1 MSDLGETHGTQPAAR
16 AADSTRRQDAA
27 RAAAATRRQPA
38 AGDAAAT
45 RALTADRLRAL
56 VEHETPTGD
65 RARIAAAFQ
74 TLREWVEPALGRPGE
89 LVTVDGVDHLLF
101 APAAEPYVLLLGHV
115 DTVWPL
121 GTLADWPFT
130 LDADGIARG
139 PGIFDMKAGLVAAA
153 GALATASDPSRV
165 ALLVSGDE
173 EIGSLTSR
181 ALIEQL
187 AARAEAVLV
196 LEPSERGALKL
207 ARCGASIY
215 RVRFEGRAAHAGLE
229 PERGA
234 NALTELSRQ
243 VLASGEIADAAA
255 GTTVTPTVAS
265 AGTVT
270 NTVPAQA
277 ELMVDVRARTLA
289 ELERVDRWFAA
300 LAATDPQVTI
310 AVEGGINRPPL
321 EQESSR
327 ELFALAQEAA
337 RDAGL
342 AALDGVAV
350 GGASD
355 GNFTAALG
363 VPTLDGLGPLGGG
376 AHARSEWVSLDAV
389 VERSRLIAGIIDA
402 IAARRRGEER

>member
-1 MSDLGETHGTQPAAR
+1 MSGVRDTRGPRHAGREGAAQEPAA
-16 AADSTRRQDAA
+16 A
-27 RAAAATRRQPA
+27 RE
-38 AGDAAAT
+38 
-45 RALTADRLRAL
+45 LTAERLRAL
-56 VEHETPTGD
+56 VEQETPTGD
-65 RARIAAAFQ
+65 RARIAAALA
-74 TLREWVEPALGRPGE
+74 TLRKWAEPALGRPGE

-101 APAAEPYVLLLGHV
+101 APAAEPFVLLLGHV

-130 LDADGIARG
+130 LDDDGTARG
-139 PGIFDMKAGLVAAA
+139 PGIFDMKAGLVAAV
-153 GALATASDPSRV
+153 GALEQVADSSRV

-173 EIGSLTSR
+173 ETGSLTSR
-181 ALIEQL
+181 ALVEQV

-196 LEPSERGALKL
+196 LEPSEQGALKV

-215 RVRFEGRAAHAGLE
+215 RLRFAGRAAHAGLE

-234 NALTELSRQ
+234 NALVELSRQ
-243 VLASGEIADAAA
+243 VLAAGQIADPAL

-270 NTVPAQA
+270 NTVPAEA
-277 ELMVDVRARTLA
+277 EMMVDVRARTLG
-289 ELERVDRWFAA
+289 ELERVDRWFGA
-300 LAATDPQVTI
+300 LTATDPEVTVT
-310 AVEGGINRPPL
+310 VEGGINRPPL
-321 EQESSR
+321 QEEQSR
-327 ELFALAQEAA
+327 ELFALAQAAA

-342 AALDGVAV
+342 GELEAVSV

-376 AHARSEWVSLDAV
+376 AHARSEWVSLDGV
-389 VERSRLIAGIIDA
+389 VERSRLLAGIIDA

>member
-1 MSDLGETHGTQPAAR
+1 MSGLSD
-16 AADSTRRQDAA
+16 TRR
-27 RAAAATRRQPA
+27 T
-38 AGDAAAT
+38 DAAA
-45 RALTADRLRAL
+45 RELAAERLRAL
-56 VEHETPTGD
+56 VEQETPTGD
-65 RARIAAAFQ
+65 RARIASAFAA
-74 TLREWVEPALGRPGE
+74 LESWAAPALGRSGE

-101 APAAEPYVLLLGHV
+101 AAAAEPFVLLLGHV

-121 GTLADWPFT
+121 GTLDGWPFT
-130 LDADGIARG
+130 LDADGVARG
-139 PGIFDMKAGLVAAA
+139 PGIFDMKGGLVAAI
-153 GALATASDPSRV
+153 GALDQVADPSRV

-173 EIGSLTSR
+173 EIGSPTSR
-181 ALIEQL
+181 ALVEQV

-196 LEPSERGALKL
+196 LEPSERGALKV

-234 NALTELSRQ
+234 NALVELSRQ
-243 VLASGEIADAAA
+243 VLAMARVADAAA
-255 GTTVTPTVAS
+255 GTTVTPTVAA

-277 ELMVDVRARTLA
+277 ELMVDVRARTLV
-289 ELERVDRWFAA
+289 ELERVDRWFAE
-300 LAATDPQVTI
+300 LTAADPEVTI

-321 EQESSR
+321 QREQSR
-327 ELFALAQEAA
+327 ELFALAQRAA

-342 AALDGVAV
+342 GTLEAVSV

-376 AHARSEWVSLDAV
+376 AHARDEWVSLDAV